1 MRSMTQGTPL
11 YRKIFSFFLEE
22 IAERRLRSG
31 DKLPTELEIAER
43 FGVSRITVI
52 RAMKELEHRQLLY
65 RVKGK
70 GTFVREDLDL
80 RNEKLANHGANADAG
95 DDPGEGDSAARA
107 SIPLISV
114 VMSDL
119 EQAGQDIL
127 RGIEHVARKHGYYV
141 SFHNAMMDPR
151 VERSL
156 LEKLAGDARGIIVYP
171 CAGLDNSDLFS
182 GMTIRQFPYVVIDHP
197 LEGIEAPLFS
207 PDNERGSY
215 EMTRH
220 LLDLGHERIGF
231 VAPGLYLHPSLR
243 QRYKGYCRALIEAGI
258 PVRPDWI
265 ESADWT
271 AVSKPDALLRE
282 ASALLE
288 RWLSGRSRPTAMLAG
303 NDILAIHLIKAA
315 LTAGIA
321 VPEALS
327 VAGFDNLAMTE
338 YLEVPLTT
346 VSQPFYEMGES
357 AAEALIRLV
366 QDGIPIAGRQ
376 LDTTLV
382 IRESTAA
389 PGQN

>member
-1 MRSMTQGTPL
+1 MTQGTPL
-11 YRKIFSFFLEE
+11 YRTIFSFFLEE
-22 IAERRLRSG
+22 IAERRLKAG
-31 DKLPTELEIAER
+31 DRLPTELEIAER

-80 RNEKLANHGANADAG
+80 RNERGVHDKAQSGTGQDPSGAETAANVAL
-95 DDPGEGDSAARA
+95 
-107 SIPLISV
+107 PLISV
-114 VMSDL
+114 IMSDL
-119 EQAGQDIL
+119 EQAGQDML
-127 RGIEHVARKHGYYV
+127 RGIEHAARKHGYYV

-156 LEKLAGDARGIIVYP
+156 LEKLAQDARGILVYP
-171 CAGLDNSDLFS
+171 CAGMENIDLFS

-197 LEGIEAPLFS
+197 LEGIEVPLFS
-207 PDNERGSY
+207 PDNEGGSY

-220 LLDLGHERIGF
+220 LIGLGHERIAF

-288 RWLSGRSRPTAMLAG
+288 RWLSGRSRPTALLAG

-315 LTAGIA
+315 LTAGIT

-366 QDGIPIAGRQ
+366 RDGIPIAGRQ

-389 PGQN
+389 PHQN

>member
-1 MRSMTQGTPL
+1 MTQGTPL
-11 YRKIFSFFLEE
+11 YRTIFSYFLEE
-22 IAERRLRSG
+22 IAERRLKAG
-31 DKLPTELEIAER
+31 DRLPTELEIAER

-80 RNEKLANHGANADAG
+80 RNERGMHDQAKSGTGQDSSDAETAADVAL
-95 DDPGEGDSAARA
+95 
-107 SIPLISV
+107 PLISV
-114 VMSDL
+114 IMSDL
-119 EQAGQDIL
+119 EQAGQDML
-127 RGIEHVARKHGYYV
+127 RGIEHAARKHGYYV

-156 LEKLAGDARGIIVYP
+156 LEKLAQDARGIIVYP
-171 CAGLDNSDLFS
+171 CAGMDNIDLFS

-197 LEGIEAPLFS
+197 LEGIEVPLFS
-207 PDNERGSY
+207 PDNEGGSY

-220 LLDLGHERIGF
+220 LIRLGHERIAF

-271 AVSKPDALLRE
+271 DVSKPDALLRE
-282 ASALLE
+282 ASALLQ
-288 RWLSGRSRPTAMLAG
+288 RWLSGHSRPTALLAG

-366 QDGIPIAGRQ
+366 RDGIPIAGRQ

-389 PGQN
+389 PQQN